1 MRVFQRFV
9 PAVWMCEEC
18 RSPVRTNQVVD
29 PVDQTATSST
39 ITNQVVDN
47 KDSIDQTPNSKTNQV
62 VDNEVVHQNMST
74 SDSYDQI
81 SVTHQPSSHAH
92 ISPVGNDETNIF
104 FFALSVIFLS
114 SLSIQNL
121 RN

>member
-1 MRVFQRFV
+1 MKVFQRFV

-18 RSPVRTNQVVD
+18 HSDSPVRTNQVVHS
-29 PVDQTATSST
+29 VDQTATSPAS
-39 ITNQVVDN
+39 TNQVVDDN
-47 KDSIDQTPNSKTNQV
+47 EDSIDQTPNSITNQV

-92 ISPVGNDETNIF
+92 TIPVGNDETN
-104 FFALSVIFLS
+104 LFL
-114 SLSIQNL
+114 LKV
-121 RN
+121 